1 MKIDMYK
8 ILKTVIVCA
17 ICFNSYNIS
26 AQLNEY
32 LNSEDNRISNA
43 KNSEVEVQNFINDN
57 FDNYILS
64 QEINDDIIKHLRE
77 EEEFTQAE
85 LDQAILKTKIYELRK
100 LFFAQNPDTKEKY
113 IARPIPVAIQQLC
126 VNGDFENGTAGYSFW
141 SDVHPQ
147 PVSGTA
153 FFLSCATPTALSA
166 TNVVTPAVNDFNAA
180 VTLIDNTSTGY
191 QQYDPTLA
199 GLGVN
204 IPTLFASGGGGN
216 KCIKLNNEQGFGS
229 SDQTTVSRYFPN
241 INQAT
246 IDFNF
251 SLVMDN
257 KPAHGQPIQ
266 PFFRVR
272 VLDQFNNVVDE
283 ICIIANPDNCLFNV
297 IYINSKRRV
306 LYTDWICARL
316 NVGEILNQPGTIEF
330 TVSDCQPSAHFGT
343 VYIDNICG
351 SVCASP
357 QLGALNTN
365 ATNINCPDMIGNTPI
380 QVCGTYSPPYNATLS
395 SMTLDITQNGTVIG
409 TLNAPTQLTANT
421 FCFTVLPSMFGASPT
436 GNFEFQ
442 IDANFNVNCPAGT
455 FIYTI
460 SDNSAN
466 VGPDVTFIDCCLP
479 TLTLVSPAD
488 DHNNLASNNIKLRQ
502 RSDWIKAANIV
513 SVGDNALSNGV
524 VYHAANYVELNP
536 GFEAVLG
543 AQFSAYPEGC
553 TANYTYKTGSQNSNP
568 RSSETPNVDAIINLI
583 KVSKDFT
590 IVPNPS
596 NSTIQIIMNDAKF
609 NKVSITTIDGKIVNE
624 RTIGK
629 TDKTMIDVSRYANGI
644 YIINVTSEDGQLY
657 TKKLIKN

>member
-1 MKIDMYK
+1 MYK

-32 LNSEDNRISNA
+32 LNSEEKRISSANQIELEIQ
-43 KNSEVEVQNFINDN
+43 KFIDN
-57 FDNYILS
+57 NYNNYVLS
-64 QEINDDIIKHLRE
+64 KEITDDLITHLRS
-77 EEEFTQAE
+77 EEEFTDAE
-85 LDQAILKTKIYELRK
+85 LQNAIKKTKVYELRK
-100 LFFAQNPDTKEKY
+100 LFFSENPDKKDSY
-113 IARPIPVAIQQLC
+113 FARPMPLSVQQSC
-126 VNGDFENGTAGYSFW
+126 VNGDFENGTAGYTFW
-141 SDVHPQ
+141 SDAHPQ
-147 PVSGTA
+147 PASGTA
-153 FFLSCATPTALSA
+153 FFLSCATPTAPTVLNA
-166 TNVVTPAVNDFNAA
+166 VTPANNDLNAA
-180 VTLIDNTSTGY
+180 VTLIDNTSPGY
-191 QQYDPTLA
+191 TQYDPTLA

-204 IPTLFASGGGGN
+204 IPTLFPSGGN

-229 SDQTTVSRYFPN
+229 SDITTVSRYFPN
-241 INQAT
+241 INQET

-251 SLVMDN
+251 SLIMDN

-297 IYINSKRRV
+297 IYVSNNRRV

-351 SVCASP
+351 SVCATP
-357 QLGALNTN
+357 RLGALNTN
-365 ATNINCPDMIGNTPI
+365 ATNINCPDTIGNTPI
-380 QVCGTYSPPYNATLS
+380 QVCGTFQAPLNATLS
-395 SMTLDITQNGTVIG
+395 SISLDITQNGTVIG
-409 TLNAPTQLTANT
+409 SVNAPTQLTANT

-466 VGPDVTFIDCCLP
+466 IGPDVTFIDCCLP
-479 TLTLVSPAD
+479 ILTLASPAD
-488 DHNNLASNNIKLRQ
+488 DVNNLAPSIVKKKE

-553 TANYTYKTGSQNSNP
+553 SANYTYKAQAPTTIP
-568 RSSETPNVDAIINLI
+568 RSSDTSNGDETINLI
-583 KVSKDFT
+583 KVLKDFA

-596 NSTIQIIMNDAKF
+596 SSTIEVIMNDAKF
-609 NKVSITTIDGKIVNE
+609 NRVTISTIDGKIVNE
-624 RTIGK
+624 RNIEK
-629 TDKTMIDVSRYANGI
+629 TDKTLIDVSSYANGI
-644 YIINVTSEDGQLY
+644 YIINVTSENGQVY

>member
-1 MKIDMYK
+1 MYK

-26 AQLNEY
+26 AQFNEY
-32 LNSEDNRISNA
+32 LNSEEKRISSANQIELEIQ
-43 KNSEVEVQNFINDN
+43 KFIDNNYNNYVLSKEVTEDLIT
-57 FDNYILS
+57 
-64 QEINDDIIKHLRE
+64 HLRS
-77 EEEFTQAE
+77 EEEFTDAE
-85 LDQAILKTKIYELRK
+85 LQNAIKKTKVYELRK
-100 LFFAQNPDTKEKY
+100 LFFSENPDKKDSY
-113 IARPIPVAIQQLC
+113 FARPMPLSVHQLC
-126 VNGDFENGTAGYSFW
+126 VNGDFENGTAGYTFW
-141 SDVHPQ
+141 SDAHPQ
-147 PVSGTA
+147 PASGTA
-153 FFLSCATPTALSA
+153 FFLSCATPTAPTVLNA
-166 TNVVTPAVNDFNAA
+166 VTPANNDLNAA
-180 VTLIDNTSTGY
+180 VTLIDNTSPGY
-191 QQYDPTLA
+191 TQYDPTLA

-204 IPTLFASGGGGN
+204 IPTLFPSGGN
-216 KCIKLNNEQGFGS
+216 KCIKLNNQQGFGS
-229 SDQTTVSRYFPN
+229 SDITTVSRYFPN
-241 INQAT
+241 INQET

-257 KPAHGQPIQ
+257 KPAHGQSIQ

-297 IYINSKRRV
+297 IYVSNNRRV

-351 SVCASP
+351 SVCAAP
-357 QLGALNTN
+357 RLGALNTN
-365 ATNINCPDMIGNTPI
+365 ATNINCPDTIGNTPI
-380 QVCGTYSPPYNATLS
+380 QVCGTYQAPLNATLS
-395 SMTLDITQNGTVIG
+395 SMSLDITQNGTVIG
-409 TLNAPTQLTANT
+409 TVNAPTQLTANT

-466 VGPDVTFIDCCLP
+466 IGPDVTFIDCCLP
-479 TLTLVSPAD
+479 ILTLASPAD
-488 DHNNLASNNIKLRQ
+488 DVNNLAPSIVKKKE

-553 TANYTYKTGSQNSNP
+553 SANYTYKAQVPTTIP
-568 RSSETPNVDAIINLI
+568 RSSDISNGDETINLI
-583 KVSKDFT
+583 KVLRDFA

-596 NSTIQIIMNDAKF
+596 SSTIEVIMNDAKF
-609 NKVSITTIDGKIVNE
+609 NRVTISTIDGKIVNE
-624 RTIGK
+624 RNIEK
-629 TDKTMIDVSRYANGI
+629 TDKTLIDVSSYDNGI
-644 YIINVTSEDGQLY
+644 YIINVTSENGQVY